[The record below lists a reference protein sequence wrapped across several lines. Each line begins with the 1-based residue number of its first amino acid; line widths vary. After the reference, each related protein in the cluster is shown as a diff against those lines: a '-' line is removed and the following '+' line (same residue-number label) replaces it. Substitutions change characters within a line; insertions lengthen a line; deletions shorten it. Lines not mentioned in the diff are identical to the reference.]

1 MKRILIIISILT
13 ISILFINKSH
23 CQTSQEAAEYM
34 GKIIDP
40 LSETKN
46 ETWQYIKA
54 MAHSKGAK
62 RVEKKRQKLLNEI
75 REVRTEINRQH
86 SFYKD
91 DTLKKAIVEYLN
103 LDYTILKEDYGKIL
117 DMEAIAEQS
126 YDNMEAYLLAKELAS
141 EKLHESFD
149 IVKKAEKDFA
159 AKYNITLIESEEDRM
174 SEKIRKAGEALKYYN
189 TIYLIFFKSY
199 KEDSY
204 VMAALTNKDLNA
216 FVQHNSTLEK
226 FSEEGI
232 AELEKTKSFQGDI
245 RMKRMGIEYLR
256 FLNKESKT
264 TYVSQKDNFMKLDKF
279 DKLDKAYKS
288 KRKKDITNE
297 DIKKFNEAVNE
308 VNEAIKK
315 SNELFNQNYEMK
327 SKLLDKW
334 NDTSDEFLRE
344 HS

>member
-1 MKRILIIISILT
+1 MKRTLIIISILT
-13 ISILFINKSH
+13 ISILYINKTH
-23 CQTSQEAAEYM
+23 CQTSQEAADYM
-34 GKIIDP
+34 GKILDP

-86 SFYKD
+86 SFNQD

-174 SEKIRKAGEALKYYN
+174 SEKIRKAGDALKYYN
-189 TIYLIFFKSY
+189 TIYLIFFKSH
-199 KEDSY
+199 KENSY
-204 VMAALTNKDLNA
+204 VIESLQNKDINA

-226 FSEEGI
+226 FTEEGI
-232 AELEKTKSFQGDI
+232 ASLDTIKSFKGDI
-245 RMKRMGIEYLR
+245 RLKRAAAKYLLY
-256 FLNKESKT
+256 LNQESKT
-264 TYVSQKDNFMKLDKF
+264 TYNTQKENFMMMDKF
-279 DKLDKAYKS
+279 DKIAKSFKS
-288 KRKKDITNE
+288 KRQKDLTQKDIDEYN
-297 DIKKFNEAVNE
+297 KAVND
-308 VNEAIKK
+308 VNKAINE
-315 SNELFNQNYEMK
+315 SNNLNDQSFEMRK
-327 SKLLDKW
+327 KLLENW
-334 NDTSDEFLRE
+334 NETTDEFLKN

>member
-13 ISILFINKSH
+13 ISTLFVNKTQ
-23 CQTSQEAAEYM
+23 CQTSSEAVAYM
-34 GKIIDP
+34 DKIFEP
-40 LSETKN
+40 WSETTN
-46 ETWQYIKA
+46 ETWQYLKA
-54 MAHSKGAK
+54 MTHNKGAR
-62 RVEKKRQKLLNEI
+62 RVEKKRQKLLSEI
-75 REVRTEINRQH
+75 RVARSEVNRQH
-86 SFYKD
+86 SFYND
-91 DTLKKAIVEYLN
+91 DSLKSAIVEFLN
-103 LDYTILKEDYGKIL
+103 LRYTILKEDYGKIL

-126 YDNMEAYLLAKELAS
+126 YDNMEAYMLAKELAS
-141 EKLHESFD
+141 EKLDQAYD
-149 IVKKAEKDFA
+149 IVKNAEKTFA
-159 AKYNITLIESEEDRM
+159 ARYNINMVEGKDDKMTL
-174 SEKIRKAGEALKYYN
+174 KIKKANDALKYYN
-189 TIYLIFFKSY
+189 TVYLIFFKSH

-204 VMAALTNKDLNA
+204 VKVALKNNDLNA

-232 AELEKTKSFQGDI
+232 AELEKLKSYQGDI
-245 RMKRMGIEYLR
+245 RMKRMGIEYLK

-264 TYVSQKDNFMKLDKF
+264 TYVSQKDNFMKIDNF

-308 VNEAIKK
+308 VNEVIKE
-315 SNELFNQNYEMK
+315 SNKLNNQNFEMK